1 MSDIQLHFFQTGSL
15 GCRRQDIYMN
25 QGLGEPFEIPVPWY
39 LVAHPRGH
47 VVIDGGFP
55 AICATD
61 PHGHWGPVAQVFEP
75 RVAPGQD
82 CAAQVRAAGFDPADV
97 RTVLLS
103 HLHLDHTGAIGVFP
117 NARHVVQRAA
127 LDYALA
133 PDWFC
138 AAAFVRADFDRPG
151 LDWCLLDEAWGDFF
165 DLYGDGAITCL
176 RSPGHTVGH
185 QSFLVRT
192 ARGATLLAID
202 AADTMDHWE
211 DRALPGAVTSVTEA
225 VRSVAKLRAVAARA
239 QARVVPGHDPVL
251 WPTLAQ
257 SPAFY

>member
-1 MSDIQLHFFQTGSL
+1 MRLTVL
-15 GCRRQDIYMN
+15 GGAAAGGN
-25 QGLGEPFEIPVPWY
+25 PGQGTSGY
-39 LVAHPRGH
+39 LVQARGAAIALDLGFGTLAELRLH
-47 VVIDGGFP
+47 ASMRDLDAIVV
-55 AICATD
+55 
-61 PHGHWGPVAQVFEP
+61 
-75 RVAPGQD
+75 
-82 CAAQVRAAGFDPADV
+82 
-97 RTVLLS
+97 S